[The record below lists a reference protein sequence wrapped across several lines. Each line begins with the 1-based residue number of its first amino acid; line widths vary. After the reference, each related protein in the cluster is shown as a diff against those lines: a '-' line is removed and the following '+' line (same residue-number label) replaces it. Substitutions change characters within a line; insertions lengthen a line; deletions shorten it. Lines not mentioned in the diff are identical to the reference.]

1 MGKMNQGHWK
11 SKVALLWVLAGAIC
25 LITQ

>member
-1 MGKMNQGHWK
+1 MNQGHWK